1 MYFQGTKDTPLEHH
15 LYVVSYE
22 SAGEVVR
29 LTTPGFSHSCSMSQV
44 GTPPGPRAPDGTIP
58 APALSLL
65 EYSRT
70 SGQPWDHSLSRA
82 NTWS

>member
-22 SAGEVVR
+22 VASEIVR

-44 GTPPGPRAPDGTIP
+44 GPSPLCPPLEHSRISGSNLEHDHRAILDPDK
-58 APALSLL
+58 
-65 EYSRT
+65 
-70 SGQPWDHSLSRA
+70 
-82 NTWS
+82 